1 MVKPV
6 SGTQVFL
13 LFGRVYVV
21 ASSILCLMQFTMKK
35 TILWMSLLGAH
46 FAFSQI
52 PATPKIKSNI
62 EVMDIKSGKRQVILT
77 AGWLLESPNWSKDGK
92 FFVINSKGSLEKIST
107 KGESLGII
115 NTDFANRCNN
125 AHGISY
131 DGKSIFFS
139 YNDVRAGINNNSR
152 IFKVPIE
159 GGTPLLM
166 TEKAPSFWHSV
177 SRSGKNILY
186 SAQRN
191 GEWDIY
197 KLPTAAGDEIR
208 LTTTPGLEDGPEY
221 GHDSK
226 LIYFNSNRTGRM
238 QLFRMKPD
246 GTEQEQ
252 LTDDEFDNWFAHPS
266 PDGKWLVYMA
276 YLEDQKGKHPLGKE
290 VKLRLLNL
298 KTKQIKDLTETFV
311 GGQGTLNVPC
321 WSSDGKRI
329 VFVTYKIE

>member
-1 MVKPV
+1 MVNYELK
-6 SGTQVFL
+6 SKFFA
-13 LFGRVYVV
+13 FGKVYAIVRD
-21 ASSILCLMQFTMKK
+21 IRCLISPFMKK
-35 TILWMSLLGAH
+35 YIVLISLLSAQL
-46 FAFSQI
+46 ALSQA
-52 PATPKIKSNI
+52 PVTGKIKSNV
-62 EVMDIKSGKRQVILT
+62 EVMDVRSGKRQVILT
-77 AGWLLESPNWSKDGK
+77 AGFLLESPNWSRDGK
-92 FFVINSKGSLEKIST
+92 YFIINSKGLLEKISL
-107 KGESLGII
+107 KGESLGVVD
-115 NTDFANRCNN
+115 TEFANRCNN

-159 GGTPLLM
+159 GGTPLLL

-197 KLPTAAGDEIR
+197 KLPTAGGDEIR
-208 LTTTPGLEDGPEY
+208 LTSTTGLDEGPEY

-226 LIYFNSNRTGRM
+226 FIYFNSNRTGRM
-238 QLFRMKPD
+238 QIFRMKPD
-246 GTEQEQ
+246 GTDQER

-266 PDGKWLVYMA
+266 PDGKWLVYMS
-276 YLEDQKGKHPLGKE
+276 YLEDQKGTHPLGKE

-298 KTKQIKDLTETFV
+298 KTKQVKDLTETFV

-321 WSSDGKRI
+321 WSPDGKKI
-329 VFVTYKIE
+329 IFVTYKVE

>member
-1 MVKPV
+1 
-6 SGTQVFL
+6 
-13 LFGRVYVV
+13 
-21 ASSILCLMQFTMKK
+21 MKK
-35 TILWMSLLGAH
+35 YALWIAFLSVQAV
-46 FAFSQI
+46 FAQT
-52 PATPKIKSNI
+52 PAPTKIKSNL
-62 EVMDIKSGKRQVILT
+62 EVIDVKSGKRQVILT
-77 AGWLLESPNWSKDGK
+77 AGWLLESPNWARDGK

-107 KGESLGII
+107 KGESLGVI

-139 YNDVRAGINNNSR
+139 FNDVRAGINNNSR

-159 GGTPLLM
+159 GGTPELM

-186 SAQRN
+186 TAQRN

-197 KLPTAAGDEIR
+197 KLATAGGEEIR
-208 LTTTPGLEDGPEY
+208 LTNTTGLDEGPEY

-226 LIYFNSNRTGRM
+226 FIYFNSNRTGRM

-246 GTEQEQ
+246 GSDQER

-266 PDGKWLVYMA
+266 PDGDWLVYMA

-298 KTKQIKDLTETFV
+298 KTKKIKDLTEAFV

-321 WSSDGKRI
+321 WSPDGKKV
-329 VFVTYKIE
+329 VFVSYQVE

>member
-1 MVKPV
+1 
-6 SGTQVFL
+6 
-13 LFGRVYVV
+13 
-21 ASSILCLMQFTMKK
+21 MKK
-35 TILWMSLLGAH
+35 YIVLISLLSAQL
-46 FAFSQI
+46 ALSQA
-52 PATPKIKSNI
+52 PVTGKIKSNV
-62 EVMDIKSGKRQVILT
+62 EVMDVRSGKRQVILT
-77 AGWLLESPNWSKDGK
+77 AGFLLESPNWSRDGK
-92 FFVINSKGSLEKIST
+92 YFIINSKGLLEKISL
-107 KGESLGII
+107 KGESLGVVD
-115 NTDFANRCNN
+115 TEFANRCNN

-159 GGTPLLM
+159 GGTPLLL

-197 KLPTAAGDEIR
+197 KLPTAGGDEIR
-208 LTTTPGLEDGPEY
+208 LTSTTGLDEGPEY

-226 LIYFNSNRTGRM
+226 FIYFNSNRTGRM
-238 QLFRMKPD
+238 QIFRMKPD
-246 GTEQEQ
+246 GTDQER

-266 PDGKWLVYMA
+266 PDGKWLVYMS
-276 YLEDQKGKHPLGKE
+276 YLEDQKGKHPIGKE

-298 KTKQIKDLTETFV
+298 KTKQVKDLTETFV

-321 WSSDGKRI
+321 WSPDGKKI
-329 VFVTYKIE
+329 IFVTYKVE

>member
-1 MVKPV
+1 MVNYELK
-6 SGTQVFL
+6 SKFFA
-13 LFGRVYVV
+13 FGKVYAIVRD
-21 ASSILCLMQFTMKK
+21 IRCLISPFMKK
-35 TILWMSLLGAH
+35 YIVLISLLSAQL
-46 FAFSQI
+46 ALSQA
-52 PATPKIKSNI
+52 PVTGKIKSNV
-62 EVMDIKSGKRQVILT
+62 EVMDVRSGKRQVILT
-77 AGWLLESPNWSKDGK
+77 AGFLLESPNWSRDGK
-92 FFVINSKGSLEKIST
+92 YFIINSKGLLEKISL
-107 KGESLGII
+107 KGESLGVVD
-115 NTDFANRCNN
+115 TEFANRCNN

-159 GGTPLLM
+159 GGTPLLL

-197 KLPTAAGDEIR
+197 KLPTAGGDEIR
-208 LTTTPGLEDGPEY
+208 LTSTTGLDEGPEY

-226 LIYFNSNRTGRM
+226 FIYFNSNRTGRM
-238 QLFRMKPD
+238 QIFRMKPD
-246 GTEQEQ
+246 GTDQER

-266 PDGKWLVYMA
+266 PDGKWLVYMS
-276 YLEDQKGKHPLGKE
+276 YLEDQKGKHPIGKE

-298 KTKQIKDLTETFV
+298 KTKQVKDLTETFV

-321 WSSDGKRI
+321 WSPDGKKI
-329 VFVTYKIE
+329 IFVTYKVE

>member
-1 MVKPV
+1 
-6 SGTQVFL
+6 
-13 LFGRVYVV
+13 
-21 ASSILCLMQFTMKK
+21 MKK
-35 TILWMSLLGAH
+35 YIVLISLLSAQL
-46 FAFSQI
+46 AFSQA
-52 PATPKIKSNI
+52 PVAGKIKSNV
-62 EVMDIKSGKRQVILT
+62 EVMDVRSGKRQVILT
-77 AGWLLESPNWSKDGK
+77 AGYLLESPNWSRDGK
-92 FFVINSKGSLEKIST
+92 YFIINSKGLLEKISL
-107 KGESLGII
+107 KGESLGVVD
-115 NTDFANRCNN
+115 TEFANRCNN

-139 YNDVRAGINNNSR
+139 YNDVRAGINDNSR

-159 GGTPLLM
+159 GGTPLLL

-197 KLPTAAGDEIR
+197 KLPTAGGEEIR
-208 LTTTPGLEDGPEY
+208 LTSTTGLDEGPEY
-221 GHDSK
+221 AHDSK
-226 LIYFNSNRTGRM
+226 FIYFNSNRTGRM

-246 GTEQEQ
+246 GTDQER

-266 PDGKWLVYMA
+266 PDGKWLVYMS

-298 KTKQIKDLTETFV
+298 KTKQVKDLTDTFV

-321 WSSDGKRI
+321 WSPDGKKI
-329 VFVTYKIE
+329 IFVTYKVE

>member
-1 MVKPV
+1 VVNDELK
-6 SGTQVFL
+6 SKFFA
-13 LFGRVYVV
+13 FGKVYAIVQD
-21 ASSILCLMQFTMKK
+21 IRCLTSPSMKK
-35 TILWMSLLGAH
+35 YIVLIGLLSVQL
-46 FAFSQI
+46 AFSQA
-52 PATPKIKSNI
+52 PVTGKIKSNV
-62 EVMDIKSGKRQVILT
+62 EVMDVRSGKRQVILT
-77 AGWLLESPNWSKDGK
+77 AGFLLESPNWSRDGK
-92 FFVINSKGSLEKIST
+92 YFIINSKGLLEKISL
-107 KGESLGII
+107 KGESLGVVD
-115 NTDFANRCNN
+115 TDFANRCNN

-159 GGTPLLM
+159 GGTPLLL

-197 KLPTAAGDEIR
+197 KLPTAGGDEIR
-208 LTTTPGLEDGPEY
+208 LTSTTGLDEGPEY

-226 LIYFNSNRTGRM
+226 FIYFNSNRTGRM

-246 GTEQEQ
+246 GTDQER

-266 PDGKWLVYMA
+266 PDGKWLVYMS
-276 YLEDQKGKHPLGKE
+276 YLEDQKGTHPLGKE

-298 KTKQIKDLTETFV
+298 KTKQVRDLTETFV

-321 WSSDGKRI
+321 WSPDGKKI
-329 VFVTYKIE
+329 IFVTYKVE

>member
-1 MVKPV
+1 
-6 SGTQVFL
+6 
-13 LFGRVYVV
+13 
-21 ASSILCLMQFTMKK
+21 MKK
-35 TILWMSLLGAH
+35 YIVLISLLSVQLAL
-46 FAFSQI
+46 SQA
-52 PATPKIKSNI
+52 PVTGKIKSNI
-62 EVMDIKSGKRQVILT
+62 EVMDVRSGKRQVILT
-77 AGWLLESPNWSKDGK
+77 AGFLLESPNWSRDGK
-92 FFVINSKGSLEKIST
+92 YFIINSKGLLEKISL
-107 KGESLGII
+107 KGESLGVVD
-115 NTDFANRCNN
+115 TEFANRCNN

-159 GGTPLLM
+159 GGTPLLL

-197 KLPTAAGDEIR
+197 KLPTAGGDEIR
-208 LTTTPGLEDGPEY
+208 LTSTTGLDEGPEY

-226 LIYFNSNRTGRM
+226 FIYFNSNRTGRM
-238 QLFRMKPD
+238 QIFRMKPD
-246 GTEQEQ
+246 GTDQER

-266 PDGKWLVYMA
+266 PDGKWLVYMS
-276 YLEDQKGKHPLGKE
+276 YLEDQKGKHPIGKE

-298 KTKQIKDLTETFV
+298 KTKQVKDLTETFV

-321 WSSDGKRI
+321 WSPDGKKI
-329 VFVTYKIE
+329 IFVTYKVE